1 MIRPQGGTG
10 FRRAKAKTKA
20 LLDGW
25 PTAKALAYVVDDLG
39 WGLKQRMGH
48 IQSESGSTHRA
59 LATEESVTYVEEVFN
74 DYLTYGGLD
83 HLGRAAAEVGPGDNA
98 GVALL
103 LQSAGCETV
112 ELVDRFRSRRSP
124 DQQAHIYQALAD
136 RHGLQRPDGVDSW
149 DDEHLSGISWRLGSS
164 AEDYFA
170 AQAQAGGQRYDLIVS
185 RAALEHLYDPLGA
198 IRSMAACLRPGGR
211 MVHKIDFRDH
221 GMFTPAHPELTFLR
235 YPKLLHHQMTRRS
248 GRPNRFL
255 LHHYRGLATE
265 LERSAD
271 LNVTILV
278 TSLVGEG
285 EVVPHAPFADLP
297 ATPRQRAVTRVE
309 AERHRF
315 AGEFAD
321 VASEDLAVTGIFWIG
336 EGRAE

>member
-1 MIRPQGGTG
+1 M
-10 FRRAKAKTKA
+10 RAKARTKA

-25 PTAKALAYVVDDLG
+25 PTAKALAYVVDDIG
-39 WGLKQRMGH
+39 WGLKQRIGR

-59 LATEESVTYVEEVFN
+59 LATEESVAYVEEVFN
-74 DYLTYGGLD
+74 DYLTYGGVD
-83 HLGRAAAEVGPGDNA
+83 HFDRTAAEVGPGDNA

-103 LQSAGCETV
+103 LQTAGCETV

-124 DQQAHIYQALAD
+124 EQQAHIYQTLAA
-136 RHGLQRPDGVDSW
+136 RHGLQRPDSMDSW
-149 DDEHLSGISWRLGSS
+149 DDEHLPGIIWRLGSS

-170 AQAQAGGQRYDLIVS
+170 AQARAGRQRYDLIVS

-198 IRSMAACLRPGGR
+198 IRCMATCLRPGGR

-235 YPKLLHHQMTRRS
+235 YPTPLHHQMTRRS
-248 GRPNRFL
+248 GRPNRRL
-255 LHHYRGLATE
+255 LHHYRGLAAH
-265 LERSAD
+265 LERSARLD
-271 LNVTILV
+271 VTILV

-285 EVVPHAPFADLP
+285 EVVPHVPRADLP
-297 ATPRQRAVTRVE
+297 ATSLRRAVARVE

-336 EGRAE
+336 VRRAE